1 MQQNKKNCPV
11 LYKCANFSSICPLRA
26 SFYAAHLGQ
35 YILYLFHR
43 KAFEYAP
50 IRTRPVIWLLFIFYV
65 SACYYIGGGYSLG
78 QLTILI

>member
-35 YILYLFHR
+35 YILYLFHS

-50 IRTRPVIWLLFIFYV
+50 IRTRPVI
-65 SACYYIGGGYSLG
+65 
-78 QLTILI
+78 